1 VEDVADNWQRHE
13 LKWGKNYMPVV
24 HGDEVYFVT
33 SPMPLL
39 MMKCEGE
46 SAAACQFLNLGDAR
60 ASNYIIRE
68 INLPKLR
75 TSYKTTMAIRGGG
88 NGIVY
93 KDRFLYVRERNAR
106 AKRATSH

>member
-1 VEDVADNWQRHE
+1 VEDVAHNWQRHE

-46 SAAACQFLNLGDAR
+46 SVA
-60 ASNYIIRE
+60 
-68 INLPKLR
+68 
-75 TSYKTTMAIRGGG
+75 
-88 NGIVY
+88 
-93 KDRFLYVRERNAR
+93 
-106 AKRATSH
+106 